1 MNDMDNILVMQ
12 TILLIVLVFLCYL
25 LVDLKEEA
33 NAEGKWL
40 SGLIL
45 DNRARL
51 MRVENRLDEQKE
63 VSTNRES

>member
-12 TILLIVLVFLCYL
+12 TIILIVLVFLCYL

-33 NAEGKWL
+33 KTEEKWL

-51 MRVENRLDEQKE
+51 MRVENKLEKRHDHH
-63 VSTNRES
+63 

>member
-1 MNDMDNILVMQ
+1 MDNILVMQ
-12 TILLIVLVFLCYL
+12 TIILIVLVFLCYL

-33 NAEGKWL
+33 KTEEKWL

-51 MRVENRLDEQKE
+51 MRVENKLEKRHDHH
-63 VSTNRES
+63 